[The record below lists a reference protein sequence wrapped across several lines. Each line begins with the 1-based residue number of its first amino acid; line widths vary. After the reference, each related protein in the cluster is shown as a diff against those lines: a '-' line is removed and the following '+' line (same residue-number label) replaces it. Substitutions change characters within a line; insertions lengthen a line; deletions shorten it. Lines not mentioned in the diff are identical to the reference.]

1 MALLGTS
8 LRLNCKSGMRHS
20 CKLTPPWAYSF
31 PFEKQLIPGPYLSAI
46 LNEAVDDEILEASP
60 ALRVRKAIAKDHKEE
75 ISLLIASELNHL
87 LETVEKH
94 YPAHYTMFLL
104 MVRTGMRIGEVTG
117 LEWGDIDFNGR
128 FIEVR
133 RSIVRG
139 RVSTPKSGKSRRV
152 DMSPQL
158 AGALRVHKTESKRK
172 GLALGIG
179 EPSLVF
185 TNNKGGE
192 IDLNNWR
199 RVHIIRY

>member
-1 MALLGTS
+1 M
-8 LRLNCKSGMRHS
+8 
-20 CKLTPPWAYSF
+20 
-31 PFEKQLIPGPYLSAI
+31 IPGPYLSAI